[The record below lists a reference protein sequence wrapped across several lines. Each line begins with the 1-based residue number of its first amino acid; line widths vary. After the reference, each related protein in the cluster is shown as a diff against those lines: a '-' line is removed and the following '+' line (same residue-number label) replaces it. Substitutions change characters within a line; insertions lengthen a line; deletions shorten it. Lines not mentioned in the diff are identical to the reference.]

1 MKDIEINLKLILIM
15 VFIIILGGTLL
26 WVGYNLYVE
35 LLPKEEIKDFE
46 GEWTSN
52 VDNNNLIQNNH
63 INADIN
69 TDFNLND
76 IIGEEDKFEINNKNA
91 ITPNDKWVKRTYNY
105 SGVGYRAMYYIPDD
119 WERSAIIDSKNGV
132 RINANMLKLDNLT
145 SETTYDEFLKQFIET
160 KEKTEFSPEG
170 IENYDKRIINI
181 NGETFYVLK
190 KDGYHNAVYE
200 YFCLA
205 KENYV
210 YYLEMSTSKENYNE
224 EVINNINEIYSTFR
238 IY

>member
-1 MKDIEINLKLILIM
+1 MKEIEINLKLILIM
-15 VFIIILGGTLL
+15 FLIIILGGTLM

-35 LLPKEEIKDFE
+35 QLPKEEIKDFE

-52 VDNNNLIQNNH
+52 VDNSNTTQNNYS
-63 INADIN
+63 N

-76 IIGEEDKFEINNKNA
+76 VIGEEDKFEINNGNSVDPK
-91 ITPNDKWVKRTYNY
+91 KGWVKRTYHY
-105 SGVGYRAMYYIPDD
+105 KGVGYHVMYYIPND
-119 WERSAIIDSKNGV
+119 WEQSAISDEKNGV
-132 RINANMLKLDNLT
+132 KINANMLTVDNLT

-170 IENYDKRIINI
+170 IENYDRRTINI

-190 KDGYHNAVYE
+190 KDEYHNAVYE

-210 YYLEMSTSKENYNE
+210 YYLEMSTSKDNYNE
-224 EVINNINEIYSTFR
+224 ELINCMNEIYSTFR